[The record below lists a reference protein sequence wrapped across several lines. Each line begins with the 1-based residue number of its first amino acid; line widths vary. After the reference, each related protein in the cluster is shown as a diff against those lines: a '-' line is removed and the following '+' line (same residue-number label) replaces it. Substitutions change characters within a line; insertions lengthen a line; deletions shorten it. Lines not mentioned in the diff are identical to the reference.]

1 MRVETRR
8 FGTTPGLT
16 KTKALTLELNY
27 TPLGEGA
34 DGAVCGRRHATD
46 LALRAPPQQGGFFF
60 LTPSAQFTCFF
71 SSSSTNTD
79 AGSPDSK
86 VALVECEVAAGALL
100 ASLVF

>member
-1 MRVETRR
+1 MRAETRMRLTKALTPELKLSLGMWAETRR

-46 LALRAPPQQGGFFF
+46 LALRAPPQQGGFF
-60 LTPSAQFTCFF
+60 LKTLQVLS
-71 SSSSTNTD
+71 
-79 AGSPDSK
+79 
-86 VALVECEVAAGALL
+86 LL
-100 ASLVF
+100 AFFRSLDKY